1 VDGGMAF
8 YLAFEGDGGESISSA
23 TIEYEKGKIESG
35 FPNRL
40 KTVSATGFWL
50 KEENVPVG

>member
-1 VDGGMAF
+1 V
-8 YLAFEGDGGESISSA
+8 EEKISPA